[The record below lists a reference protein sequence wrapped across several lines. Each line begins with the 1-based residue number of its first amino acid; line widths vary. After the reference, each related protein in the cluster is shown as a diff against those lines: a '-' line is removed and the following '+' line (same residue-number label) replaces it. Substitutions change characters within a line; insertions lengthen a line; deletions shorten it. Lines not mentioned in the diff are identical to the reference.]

1 MKKAVEERENF
12 NLEHTPKLKF
22 GHLIMTLQKSL
33 RLFAATDDQG
43 YITTVTR
50 STKLGN
56 RFKSNMM
63 EGDQYI
69 GFGHFVKHP
78 ITIQPNGVALVDL
91 LEGKS
96 HQYFCETGD
105 NSLEWTLEWAE
116 PDESRHGSKYVFALK
131 SRTVN
136 DRKEYELL

>member
-1 MKKAVEERENF
+1 
-12 NLEHTPKLKF
+12 
-22 GHLIMTLQKSL
+22 
-33 RLFAATDDQG
+33 
-43 YITTVTR
+43 
-50 STKLGN
+50 
-56 RFKSNMM
+56 
-63 EGDQYI
+63 
-69 GFGHFVKHP
+69 
-78 ITIQPNGVALVDL
+78 

-136 DRKEYELL
+136 ERKEYELL